1 MGSISLIEEG
11 PCTGFCR
18 SESLGILGC
27 AAAFVPFVL
36 FDFASLL
43 FVSLLLEDFDFDFAG
58 AFPRPKRPPV
68 GFLVDLDFA
77 SFEDVV
83 FALVSFVLLSF
94 AFASFA
100 FASFALVSLFVL
112 GAAAFASLVDVL
124 EVAGLAS
131 VLVVETAGFVS

>member
-1 MGSISLIEEG
+1 M
-11 PCTGFCR
+11 
-18 SESLGILGC
+18 
-27 AAAFVPFVL
+27 L

-83 FALVSFVLLSF
+83 FTLVSFVLLSF

>member
-1 MGSISLIEEG
+1 
-11 PCTGFCR
+11 
-18 SESLGILGC
+18 
-27 AAAFVPFVL
+27 VL

-58 AFPRPKRPPV
+58 AFPKPKRPPV

-77 SFEDVV
+77 SFEDVG

-100 FASFALVSLFVL
+100 FASFPFTSFALVSLFVL

>member
-1 MGSISLIEEG
+1 M
-11 PCTGFCR
+11 
-18 SESLGILGC
+18 
-27 AAAFVPFVL
+27 
-36 FDFASLL
+36 
-43 FVSLLLEDFDFDFAG
+43 SLLLEDFDFDFAG

-83 FALVSFVLLSF
+83 FTLVSFVLLSF

-124 EVAGLAS
+124 EVAGLERRRQLPESATGERPLFQRS
-131 VLVVETAGFVS
+131 GLLRGFST